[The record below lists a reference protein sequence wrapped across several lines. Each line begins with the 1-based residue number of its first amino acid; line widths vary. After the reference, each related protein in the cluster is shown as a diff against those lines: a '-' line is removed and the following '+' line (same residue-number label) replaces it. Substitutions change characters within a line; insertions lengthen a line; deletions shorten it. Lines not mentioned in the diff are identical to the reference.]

1 MAVGPLNANLDKLN
15 NGDWDGKGGQKVDS
29 KVALEKF
36 QQSMMAN
43 FFKQH
48 VETAAKSASKRNKGD
63 E

>member
-1 MAVGPLNANLDKLN
+1 MAAVEGPLNANIDKLN
-15 NGDWDGKGGQKVDS
+15 NGDWGKNLDPKA
-29 KVALEKF
+29 ALAKF